1 VLARGPVGIPLEV
14 GETVG
19 RVGEALGADGA
30 DGAEGAPPHVTPAS
44 DLRSA
49 NEPPRPP
56 LGCGDPREA
65 GLYPRGPEGGTK
77 LVETSGLL
85 CVDTRAGA
93 LLEIMAAGDLAG
105 AVKLR
110 LALGPVGGLKAAGP
124 RGGDR
129 GLGERGASLCG
140 SARTG
145 DRSRG
150 VDREDSLSLFANGE
164 CSRVIGES
172 TFIRSLR
179 AVGG

>member
-1 VLARGPVGIPLEV
+1 M
-14 GETVG
+14 
-19 RVGEALGADGA
+19 VGEALGADGA
-30 DGAEGAPPHVTPAS
+30 DGAPPHVAPAS

-56 LGCGDPREA
+56 LGCGEPREA
-65 GLYPRGPEGGTK
+65 GLYPRGPEGGTGF
-77 LVETSGLL
+77 VETSGLL
-85 CVDTRAGA
+85 CADTKAGPPP
-93 LLEIMAAGDLAG
+93 EILAGGDLAG

-110 LALGPVGGLKAAGP
+110 MALGPVGGLKPAGP

-129 GLGERGASLCG
+129 GFGERGTSLCG
-140 SARTG
+140 SVRTG
-145 DRSRG
+145 DRSCG
-150 VDREDSLSLFANGE
+150 VDREDSLSLFSNGE